1 MNQRSLYKASLLLAL
16 VSCLHMMPM
25 IAAFANSNTPSILSS
40 HTHNNNNSNRSR
52 FSRNDTIRHQTNNE
66 NENENEN
73 NNSNDTDTSTTR
85 TRTRTNKKTG
95 TFNPLRLA
103 VLKLGMTELK
113 WTSPLNYEK
122 RPGQYECANCGTP
135 LFDSSGKYDSGSGW
149 PSFWKT
155 ADEDRVAYKRE
166 WDGRIECTC
175 RSCGGHLGHA
185 FPDGPTRK
193 DISDISEDLL
203 GSIPGDDLKTSDPN
217 NVYTRLPRYCMNGA
231 SLKFLPK

>member
-73 NNSNDTDTSTTR
+73 NNSNDTDTSTST

>member
-16 VSCLHMMPM
+16 VSCLHMPM
-25 IAAFANSNTPSILSS
+25 IAAFANSNTP
-40 HTHNNNNSNRSR
+40 NNNNSNRSR

-66 NENENEN
+66 NENEN
-73 NNSNDTDTSTTR
+73 NNSNA
-85 TRTRTNKKTG
+85 NKKTG

>member
-1 MNQRSLYKASLLLAL
+1 MNQRSVYKASLLLAL

-66 NENENEN
+66 NENEN
-73 NNSNDTDTSTTR
+73 NNSNA
-85 TRTRTNKKTG
+85 NKKTG

-185 FPDGPTRK
+185 FPDGPKRK

>member
-1 MNQRSLYKASLLLAL
+1 MNQRSVYKASLLLAL
-16 VSCLHMMPM
+16 VSCLHMPM

-66 NENENEN
+66 NENEN
-73 NNSNDTDTSTTR
+73 NNSNA
-85 TRTRTNKKTG
+85 NKKTG

>member
-40 HTHNNNNSNRSR
+40 HTHINNNTNRSR

-66 NENENEN
+66 NENEN
-73 NNSNDTDTSTTR
+73 NNSNA
-85 TRTRTNKKTG
+85 NKKTG

-185 FPDGPTRK
+185 FPDGPKRK

>member
-1 MNQRSLYKASLLLAL
+1 MNQRSVYKASLLLAL

-66 NENENEN
+66 NENEN
-73 NNSNDTDTSTTR
+73 NNSNA
-85 TRTRTNKKTG
+85 NKKTG

>member
-1 MNQRSLYKASLLLAL
+1 MNQRSVYKASLLLAL
-16 VSCLHMMPM
+16 VSCLHMPM

-66 NENENEN
+66 NENEN
-73 NNSNDTDTSTTR
+73 NNSNA
-85 TRTRTNKKTG
+85 NKKTG

-185 FPDGPTRK
+185 FPDGPKRK

>member
-1 MNQRSLYKASLLLAL
+1 MNQRSVYKASLLLAL
-16 VSCLHMMPM
+16 VSCLHMPM

-66 NENENEN
+66 NENEN
-73 NNSNDTDTSTTR
+73 NNSNDTSTST

-185 FPDGPTRK
+185 FPDGPKRK

>member
-66 NENENEN
+66 NENEN

-95 TFNPLRLA
+95 RTFNPLRLA

>member
-1 MNQRSLYKASLLLAL
+1 
-16 VSCLHMMPM
+16 MMPM

-66 NENENEN
+66 NENEN
-73 NNSNDTDTSTTR
+73 NNSNA
-85 TRTRTNKKTG
+85 NKKTG